1 MLVQKFLELIGI
13 KIGQHPIT
21 RHKSWNISLVGKL
34 FHFRVRFSIP
44 ADIND
49 IEPVSF
55 LGEILLRVN
64 APRAPFA
71 TVKLQFHGDC
81 GNKQERCSPSKAK
94 ERRFRAAV
102 ANSREALPATPK
114 LLRRRVS
121 VANFYEEVCDA
132 AAAEEA

>member
-13 KIGQHPIT
+13 EIGQDSVA
-21 RHKSWNISLVGKL
+21 RHESWNISLVGKI
-34 FHFRVRFSIP
+34 FHFRVRFSIL

-49 IEPVSF
+49 IEAVPF

-81 GNKQERCSPSKAK
+81 GNKQERSAPSTAK
-94 ERRFRAAV
+94 EQRFP
-102 ANSREALPATPK
+102 S
-114 LLRRRVS
+114 RRR
-121 VANFYEEVCDA
+121 
-132 AAAEEA
+132 

>member
-81 GNKQERCSPSKAK
+81 GNKQERSAPSMAK
-94 ERRFRAAV
+94 ERRFS
-102 ANSREALPATPK
+102 SR
-114 LLRRRVS
+114 RW
-121 VANFYEEVCDA
+121 
-132 AAAEEA
+132 

>member
-81 GNKQERCSPSKAK
+81 GNKQERCSPSIAKARRFPSRRCEQSRSSACHAEAFAK
-94 ERRFRAAV
+94 AGERRQ
-102 ANSREALPATPK
+102 
-114 LLRRRVS
+114 
-121 VANFYEEVCDA
+121 FYEEVCDA
-132 AAAEEA
+132 AAADEA